1 MNSCHAVLLDTVS
14 IQQYIFQSNKLK
26 ENLGASFL
34 VENIYDAHLSNA
46 MYAVLGKKIDM
57 DAWKKHPHENAVF
70 DAPFEAAYT
79 GGGNAMLL
87 FRDERIAEEFMAV
100 WTRNLLLD
108 CPGIVTAAASG
119 RMDLNNFVEAKT
131 ELFRLLRE
139 NKSKHIPI
147 TSLSTHGITA
157 QCAHS
162 GLSMEIW
169 NNSEGAYVSAG
180 THAKIEA
187 AALSQSKINEQYQT
201 ILNNKFC
208 FTDQLDQ
215 LGQIAGE
222 ESHIAIVHIDGNSMG
237 KRFKAMKTLED
248 MRKLSMT
255 VADATSEAFSDLIK
269 LVVQK
274 YDEIMES
281 LGFDKTS
288 DDENRRYPMDESN
301 RKILPLR
308 PIILGGDDLTFVCDG
323 RLGIYLAG
331 IFIASLEEKEVSDK
345 KSLTACAGIS
355 ITKSKYPFYRGYRL
369 AEELCRHAK
378 TVRHDNGDSFSYIDF
393 HVSSGGF
400 SGSLDTIR
408 EKHFRVHERSLLCRP
423 YRLSSDGND
432 ELGFETLV
440 RNTAK
445 LKNNFPNNKIKEL
458 RHVLTLSEKAG
469 VRFVNEMRYRGR
481 ALPEMPG
488 RTYSESLFDN
498 EKTPYLDMIE
508 LMEFYP
514 DYELFPDGGSK

>member
-1 MNSCHAVLLDTVS
+1 MH
-14 IQQYIFQSNKLK
+14 
-26 ENLGASFL
+26 
-34 VENIYDAHLSNA
+34 
-46 MYAVLGKKIDM
+46 GKS
-57 DAWKKHPHENAVF
+57 
-70 DAPFEAAYT
+70 
-79 GGGNAMLL
+79 
-87 FRDERIAEEFMAV
+87 
-100 WTRNLLLD
+100 RNLLLD

-255 VADATSEAFSDLIK
+255 V
-269 LVVQK
+269 
-274 YDEIMES
+274 
-281 LGFDKTS
+281 
-288 DDENRRYPMDESN
+288 
-301 RKILPLR
+301 
-308 PIILGGDDLTFVCDG
+308 DG